1 MMNNEATHV
10 KTQEDYSKFSSIV
23 NEFLQ
28 EQMNEDFMEKNLLE
42 AGVTSLQMMRISNG
56 HAAQYG
62 TSATKCSFC
71 TTMRSSRRSSSA
83 K

>member
-42 AGVTSLQMMRISNG
+42 AGVTSLQMMRISNALRKHG
-56 HAAQYG
+56 YEI
-62 TSATKCSFC
+62 SF
-71 TTMRSSRRSSSA
+71 A
-83 K
+83 KMISDPYVKHWWDGMDA